1 MPKLP
6 TNGIMTFYKIRARN
20 GNNGLKGIIMFTE
33 AHSMQKKQLKG
44 TTKKVLKMQIISNI
58 AGKKLIE
65 MGYRLVR

>member
-1 MPKLP
+1 MPKL
-6 TNGIMTFYKIRARN
+6 T
-20 GNNGLKGIIMFTE
+20 LC
-33 AHSMQKKQLKG
+33 KKKLLKG